1 MIPARSAGHSAGPAE
16 LIRSA
21 AIARR
26 YYLDGRSKLEIAEEF
41 GLSRFKVARLLDEA
55 RASGLVRIE
64 IGFPGDI
71 DLDLSAALTD
81 RYDLHHAVVVDVPG
95 EEDLVSLRG
104 HVGRAAAQLVSE
116 VVVAGD
122 VLGLAWGRA
131 LAVMSRAI
139 EVLPPCTIVQL
150 NGAMSRADTD
160 DTSVDLVRAV
170 AKVSGGQSYPFYAP
184 FIAATAADADVMRRQ
199 PDVARAIQHFD
210 TLTKAVISI
219 GCWDP
224 PQSTLYDATT
234 HSERIELTELGV
246 RADAS
251 GVFIGDDGQVVD
263 TPLTQRVIAM
273 SGAQLVAV
281 PEVIALAYGGTDLAV
296 QAVLRG
302 GIVTGLVT
310 HTALAKQLLDGST

>member
-1 MIPARSAGHSAGPAE
+1 M
-16 LIRSA
+16 
-21 AIARR
+21 
-26 YYLDGRSKLEIAEEF
+26 
-41 GLSRFKVARLLDEA
+41 
-55 RASGLVRIE
+55 
-64 IGFPGDI
+64 
-71 DLDLSAALTD
+71 
-81 RYDLHHAVVVDVPG
+81 
-95 EEDLVSLRG
+95 
-104 HVGRAAAQLVSE
+104 
-116 VVVAGD
+116 AGD

-139 EVLPPCTIVQL
+139 EVLPPSTIVRL

-160 DTSVDLVRAV
+160 DTSVDLVRARCCQ
-170 AKVSGGQSYPFYAP
+170 GLRWPSYPFYAP

-234 HSERIELTELGV
+234 RSERIELTELGV

-251 GVFIGDDGQVVD
+251 GVFIGDNGQVID

-273 SGAQLVAV
+273 SGTQLMAV
-281 PEVIALAYGGTDLAV
+281 PEVIALAYGGTGLAV

-310 HTALAKQLLDGST
+310 HTALAQQLLDGST